1 MNNNY
6 RSNVITVMNPTT
18 QFVQAS
24 IPKLYDNLQVIVGSE
39 EKIFDL
45 VYMSAMMPNKRVCK
59 FLKESLSF
67 KNGK

>member
-1 MNNNY
+1 MNNY
-6 RSNVITVMNPTT
+6 KRDLVTVMNPSTK
-18 QFVQAS
+18 FVSAS

-39 EKIFDL
+39 EKLFD
-45 VYMSAMMPNKRVCK
+45 VTYMSALMPNKRICK